1 MGMRLATFVMA
12 DNSSSMGAMKAAV
25 LGAYPYSP
33 VLNINTGFASAD
45 MDSFLTQP
53 HQGIFELSTA
63 LTL

>member
-1 MGMRLATFVMA
+1 MA